1 MSENNPENNP
11 IKAKLTPKQFD
22 ASVKFYEA
30 DSVLSDADRFAIA
43 DDMQSILF
51 KTSAMGYGSAIL
63 AFFTPTI
70 YGRMSQKPTGV
81 LPNPPNGIRPVIQKP
96 FLSFVIALST
106 LLAVHQQG
114 AKYYFNQQREKL
126 EGIPEKIRQKNVW
139 HAIDYHQCGLFYL
152 YYKRSSTDASFKVD
166 DPRTFT
172 SENLHKV
179 RYHPP
184 HVEQIQKNHGLLSH
198 WDQVRVQNGFGI
210 DATQAEDQQPMEV
223 ADPFD
228 LRDIE
233 PESEQDSDVDS
244 TKTEF
249 KSKWDEIRKK

>member
-11 IKAKLTPKQFD
+11 IKAKLSPKQFD

-30 DSVLSDADRFAIA
+30 DSVLSNADRFAIA

-51 KTSAMGYGSAIL
+51 KTSAMGYGSAIF

-70 YGRMSQKPTGV
+70 YRRFFQKPAV
-81 LPNPPNGIRPVIQKP
+81 VVPAPPKGFAPVIHKP
-96 FLSFVIALST
+96 FMSFVIALTT

-114 AKYYFNQQREKL
+114 AKYYFNQQRQKL
-126 EGIPEKIRQKNVW
+126 QGMPEKTRQKNVW
-139 HAIDYHQCGLFYL
+139 DAIDYHQCGLFYL

-172 SENLHKV
+172 AENLHKV

-198 WDQVRVQNGFGI
+198 WDQVRVQNGFGL
-210 DATQAEDQQPMEV
+210 DTTQTEDGPSV
-223 ADPFD
+223 DLDPFE
-228 LRDIE
+228 LREDE
-233 PESEQDSDVDS
+233 PEPVLESDG
-244 TKTEF
+244 TKSEF